1 MEIGELLAY
10 GVERV
15 PLLYDAIR
23 NDTFVTE
30 PNALKGFTPS
40 QQETSDVKVA
50 VQRPSLFDFSR
61 DDQEVR
67 TPALKPRRPIRRLE
81 EY

>member
-15 PLLYDAIR
+15 PLLYEAIR

-40 QQETSDVKVA
+40 QQETNDVKVV

-61 DDQEVR
+61 DGQDVR
-67 TPALKPRRPIRRLE
+67 TPVLKPR
-81 EY
+81 